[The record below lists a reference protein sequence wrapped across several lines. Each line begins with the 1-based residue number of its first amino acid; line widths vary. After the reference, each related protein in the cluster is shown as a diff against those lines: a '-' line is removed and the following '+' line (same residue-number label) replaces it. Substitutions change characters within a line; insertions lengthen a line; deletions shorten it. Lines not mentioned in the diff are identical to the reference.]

1 MLYETSSGQLISSSP
16 KTSNQHFVVV
26 YYNDA
31 SHQHIAY
38 NQTRTCIVPDHTY
51 LEPDPQPTMAP
62 TSRTLVFGVLLRLSS
77 AVLVAQDSPC
87 SVNCGNVL
95 SSTPS
100 DDIVCSASEYD
111 LSAQGTIF
119 KNCVECEVRSDYT
132 TDDADDAPATSDL
145 QAMLCK
151 L

>member
-1 MLYETSSGQLISSSP
+1 
-16 KTSNQHFVVV
+16 
-26 YYNDA
+26 
-31 SHQHIAY
+31 
-38 NQTRTCIVPDHTY
+38 
-51 LEPDPQPTMAP
+51 MAP
-62 TSRTLVFGVLLRLSS
+62 TPRILVAFGALLGTSS
-77 AVLVAQDSPC
+77 AILVAQDSPC
-87 SVNCGNVL
+87 AVNCGNVL
-95 SSTPS
+95 DATPS

-151 L
+151 FLTHREQRSILPKGDRGRWLTSGFLFFSSPPSVDNLRSAVAGCVFEGDGNPCMTS